1 MTHDSILKD
10 LKAGKVYPVYYLC
23 GEEPHFIDLITDY
36 MEEHLLQPHE
46 KAFNQVVLYG
56 RDTNMKQIL
65 DEAFKVP
72 MMGGRQLVLV
82 KEAQNLKD
90 KEMDELLTPYLDK
103 PVKSSILVFAVK
115 GKKLDKRKNI
125 TKKLMSS
132 CVVLETLKLKDSQVP
147 GWIEQQVKQMGF
159 NADQTTIQMLSDYL
173 GTDISV
179 IHNELSKL
187 ALNLSKGSLIT
198 PEVIEQNIG
207 ISREY
212 NVFELQKVI
221 GERNISKVMRITLQM
236 SSNIKDYPME
246 LTLSSLYNYF
256 SALYIMHYSSQ
267 VTDADLRKEH
277 NWWPDLIQQYR
288 KACSKYSVR
297 NVEDILLYISEY
309 DGYIKGLGNASTE
322 RGDLMKELIC
332 KIVYI

>member
-125 TKKLMSS
+125 TKKLM
-132 CVVLETLKLKDSQVP
+132 
-147 GWIEQQVKQMGF
+147 
-159 NADQTTIQMLSDYL
+159 A
-173 GTDISV
+173 IS
-179 IHNELSKL
+179 
-187 ALNLSKGSLIT
+187 
-198 PEVIEQNIG
+198 
-207 ISREY
+207 
-212 NVFELQKVI
+212 
-221 GERNISKVMRITLQM
+221 
-236 SSNIKDYPME
+236 
-246 LTLSSLYNYF
+246 
-256 SALYIMHYSSQ
+256 
-267 VTDADLRKEH
+267 
-277 NWWPDLIQQYR
+277 
-288 KACSKYSVR
+288 
-297 NVEDILLYISEY
+297 
-309 DGYIKGLGNASTE
+309 
-322 RGDLMKELIC
+322 
-332 KIVYI
+332 